1 MKEIDDLKD
10 AWRRR
15 LAEGGEEPSRELARV
30 RERARALEAVV
41 RRRDWLESGV
51 ALAVLPVFT
60 YFALRAGDAVTRVG
74 SAVLA
79 LSCVLIP
86 LRLRAA
92 RRRPPDPSL
101 PVATFLR
108 LQLDLVVS
116 QRRLLLTVPLW
127 YLAPL
132 GVGVVLFF
140 AGGSPSPWLTG
151 AYVVIVAVFFHR
163 LYRLNRDAVT
173 SELEPRER
181 ELRLWI
187 ELVDEKPRE
196 DAEP

>member
-1 MKEIDDLKD
+1 VNEIDDLKD

-15 LAEGGEEPSRELARV
+15 LAEGGQEPSRELARV
-30 RERARALEAVV
+30 RERAGALEAGV
-41 RRRDWLESGV
+41 RRRDWIESGV
-51 ALAVLPVFT
+51 ALALLPVFA
-60 YFALRAGDAVTRVG
+60 YFAVRAGDPVSRVG
-74 SAVLA
+74 AAVVT
-79 LSCVLIP
+79 LSCLLIP

-92 RRRPPDPSL
+92 RRRTPDPSL

-132 GVGVVLFF
+132 GVGVVLFV
-140 AGGSPSPWLTG
+140 AGASPSPWLTAIYG
-151 AYVVIVAVFFHR
+151 AIVGVFLYR

-173 SELEPRER
+173 AQLEPRER

-187 ELVDEKPRE
+187 ELVDEKPR
-196 DAEP
+196 DTEP